1 MLTSCGDIASKNQLQ
16 QRDKLKDAAK
26 DKTRML
32 DRLSLEDFSP
42 LVGSEVDVNAYGKQ
56 ARLKIKE
63 ASLIKSPS
71 PRATEPFHLVL
82 AAPPAWRLPQGLF
95 RVTHPQLGEIEL
107 FAVPIGPD
115 GESFCYEVI
124 FN

>member
-1 MLTSCGDIASKNQLQ
+1 
-16 QRDKLKDAAK
+16 
-26 DKTRML
+26 ML

-42 LVGSEVDVNAYGKQ
+42 LVGSEVEVNAYGKQ
-56 ARLKIKE
+56 ARLKVKE
-63 ASLIKSPS
+63 AALIKSPS

-95 RVTHPQLGEIEL
+95 RVSHPQLGEIDL

>member
-1 MLTSCGDIASKNQLQ
+1 MLTCGDMASKNQLQ
-16 QRDKLKDAAK
+16 RRDKPNGATKE
-26 DKTRML
+26 TNRML

-42 LVGSEVDVNAYGKQ
+42 LIGSEVEVIAYGKQ
-56 ARLKIKE
+56 ARLKVKE
-63 ASLIKSPS
+63 AAVIKSPS
-71 PRATEPFHLVL
+71 PRAAPPFHLVF
-82 AAPPAWRLPQGLF
+82 AAPPAWRVPQGLF

-115 GESFCYEVI
+115 GESFNYEVI